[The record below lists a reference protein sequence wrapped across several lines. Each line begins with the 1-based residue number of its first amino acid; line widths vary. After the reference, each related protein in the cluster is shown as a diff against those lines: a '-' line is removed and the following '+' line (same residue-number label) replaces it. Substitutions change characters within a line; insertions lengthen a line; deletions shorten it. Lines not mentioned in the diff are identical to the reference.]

1 MGGEFVQEVKEYVKG
16 LGGRAKASKLS
27 FPYINNLMKTK
38 EAVTSNGRLEKGKM
52 YVFRYFTPAEQ
63 MYDSY
68 PVVIG
73 LGSSDDGHQLGINL
87 HYIPYDTRLQFVQ
100 NFKDSYMGSI
110 TESTIGFYSFNA
122 QAQLPINI
130 VDYKSIKHAFGKKY
144 NITYAIRQYSLKR
157 MRNPLVLSYENW
169 HIGVVND
176 ENYFIG
182 TNINEAQS
190 KFFAN
195 I

>member
-1 MGGEFVQEVKEYVKG
+1 MGGEFVQQVKEYVKE
-16 LGGRAKASKLS
+16 LGGRAKASKSS
-27 FPYINNLMKTK
+27 FPYIENLTKTK

-52 YVFRYFTPAEQ
+52 YVFRYFTPDEKA
-63 MYDSY
+63 YDSY

-73 LGSSDDGHQLGINL
+73 LGMSDDGHQLGINL

-100 NFKDSYMGSI
+100 NFKDSYIGSI
-110 TESTIGFYSFNA
+110 RESTIGVYSYNA
-122 QAQLPINI
+122 QTQLPIDI
-130 VDYKSIKHAFGKKY
+130 VDYKNIKYAFGRKY

-157 MRNPLVLSYENW
+157 MRKPLALSYENW
-169 HIGVVND
+169 HVAVVND
-176 ENYFIG
+176 ENFFIG
-182 TNINEAQS
+182 TSINEAQS